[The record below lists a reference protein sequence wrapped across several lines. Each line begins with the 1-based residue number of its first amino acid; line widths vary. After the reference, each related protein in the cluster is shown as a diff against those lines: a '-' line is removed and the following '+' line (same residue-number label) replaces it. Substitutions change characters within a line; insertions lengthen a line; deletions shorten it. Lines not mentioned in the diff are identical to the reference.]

1 VIRLLHAGPLP
12 PPWSGIGVS
21 LQQLIA
27 SRPMRAQDTYVL
39 DTSARGLPGDP
50 RRVKR
55 PTPSR
60 LGRHARL
67 ALDTLRL
74 IRRHRIQV
82 LHWHGSS
89 HDLSL
94 FGNALSILAARAAGA
109 RTLWHLHEDL
119 GVVAFPGQ
127 RRATQTAFA
136 AAVRGAHAVAVLSE
150 ASRSVAV
157 RYVEARRVAVL
168 PPTCSPDLLDV
179 PLERPARQQIVV
191 LFVGWLT
198 RDKGIYDLL
207 EVADA
212 LRTTQPPVTFRL
224 AGSGMTAE
232 ETEAVQAEVER
243 RDLQQQVTLCGV
255 VTGADKRRAFAEA
268 DILYLPTH
276 WDAFPVVVLE
286 AMAAGLPVVSTCVGG
301 LPSMVEQNR
310 GALLAP
316 VGDTRQQAEELR
328 ALARSPLQR
337 LAMGGFN
344 RQRFCAVSHPD
355 VVGQTAVEVYQRLL
369 A

>member
-1 VIRLLHAGPLP
+1 MH
-12 PPWSGIGVS
+12 
-21 LQQLIA
+21 
-27 SRPMRAQDTYVL
+27 AQDTHVL
-39 DTSARGLPGDP
+39 DTSSRGLPGDP
-50 RRVKR
+50 RRAKR
-55 PTPSR
+55 PTPNR

-67 ALDTLRL
+67 ARDTAQM

-82 LHWHGSS
+82 LHLHGSS

-94 FGNALSILAARAAGA
+94 FGNTLSIIAARAAGA

-127 RRATQTAFA
+127 SRATQTAFG
-136 AAVRGAHAVAVLSE
+136 AAVRCAHAVAVLSE
-150 ASRSVAV
+150 SSRAIASR
-157 RYVEARRVAVL
+157 YVDSSRVAVL

-179 PLERPARQQIVV
+179 PLERPAREEVV
-191 LFVGWLT
+191 VMFIGWLT

-207 EVADA
+207 DVADA
-212 LRTTQPPVTFRL
+212 LRTTSPRVTFRL

-232 ETEAVQAEVER
+232 ETAAVQVEVER
-243 RDLQQQVTLCGV
+243 RALQQQVTLCGV
-255 VTGADKRRAFAEA
+255 VTGEEKRRVFAES

-301 LPSMVEQNR
+301 VPSMLEHSR
-310 GALLAP
+310 GALLAA
-316 VGDTRQQAEELR
+316 VGDTRQQSADLR
-328 ALARSPLQR
+328 ALAGSPQQR
-337 LAMGGFN
+337 RAMGAFN
-344 RQRFCAVSHPD
+344 RQRFCTVSHPD
-355 VVGQTAVEVYQRLL
+355 VVGQSAVDIYHRLL

>member
-1 VIRLLHAGPLP
+1 MIRLLHAGPLP

-27 SRPMRAQDTYVL
+27 SQPMRAQDIHVL
-39 DTSARGLPGDP
+39 DTSSRGLPGDP
-50 RRVKR
+50 RRAKR
-55 PTPSR
+55 PTPRR

-67 ALDTLRL
+67 ALETTRL
-74 IRRHRIQV
+74 IRRHGVQV

-109 RTLWHLHEDL
+109 RTVWHLHEDL

-127 RRATQTAFA
+127 RRTTQTAFA
-136 AAVRGAHAVAVLSE
+136 VAMRAAHAVAVLSE
-150 ASRSVAV
+150 ASHAIARS
-157 RYVEARRVAVL
+157 YVDPHRLAVL

-179 PLERPARQQIVV
+179 PVVRPAGEAIVV
-191 LFVGWLT
+191 MFIGWLT

-207 EVADA
+207 EVADL
-212 LRTTQPPVTFRL
+212 LRTGQPRVTFRL

-232 ETEAVQAEVER
+232 ETAAVRAEVEQR
-243 RDLQQQVTLCGV
+243 GLQHQVNLCGV
-255 VTGADKRRAFAEA
+255 VSGAHKRRLFADA

-301 LPSMVEQNR
+301 VPSMVEHTR
-310 GALLAP
+310 GGLLAA
-316 VGDTRQQAEELR
+316 VGDTRQQADDLR
-328 ALARSPLQR
+328 TLASSPERRQ
-337 LAMGGFN
+337 AMGGFN

-355 VVGQTAVEVYQRLL
+355 VVGQSAVDLYHRLL